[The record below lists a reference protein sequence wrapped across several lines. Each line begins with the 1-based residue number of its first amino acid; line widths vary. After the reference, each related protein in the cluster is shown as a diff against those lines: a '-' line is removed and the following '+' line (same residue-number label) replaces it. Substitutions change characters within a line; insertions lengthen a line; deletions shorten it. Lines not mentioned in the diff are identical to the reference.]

1 LQDRASSFY
10 PPLVKTGDEGHEDGF
25 ARLPDG
31 GKIAYQV
38 RGRKHGG
45 TPVLLVRPLGGS
57 MALSDPFRA
66 HLAEHHR
73 VIAFDHRGSG
83 FSSRTPLLTTTRG
96 MARDTLHLLDHLG
109 VERAHIFGISLGGM
123 VASWIG
129 ILAPWRVTKLCI
141 AAAPTNGIELTRA
154 GLGRGLSLL
163 ACLAKP
169 LAEVEASL
177 VDRILS
183 RSFREN
189 HPEEV
194 QRIERLVRAET
205 ATRTELTKLA
215 LAGARHDVRRSLHR
229 ISAPTLVLAGA
240 HDALLG
246 TEPPRA
252 LAAAIRGATFDVIA
266 DSGHDLTLEQ
276 PITTAARVAVFFEAS

>member
-1 LQDRASSFY
+1 MRPGA
-10 PPLVKTGDEGHEDGF
+10 EGQEDGH

-31 GKIAYQV
+31 GKIAYQI
-38 RGRKHGG
+38 RGRDNGG
-45 TPVLLVRPLGGS
+45 APVLIIRPLGGS
-57 MALSDPFRA
+57 MALWDPFRA
-66 HLAEHHR
+66 LLAEHHR

-83 FSSRTPLLTTTRG
+83 FSSPTPLLTTTQG
-96 MARDTLHLLDHLG
+96 MARDSLHLLDHLG
-109 VERAHIFGISLGGM
+109 IARAHVFGISLGGM

-129 ILAPWRVTKLCI
+129 ILAPQRVAKLCL
-141 AAAPTNGIELTRA
+141 AATPVRGIELTRA

-163 ACLAKP
+163 ACLARP
-169 LAEVEASL
+169 LEDVEASL

-183 RSFREN
+183 RPFREDQ
-189 HPEEV
+189 PDEV
-194 QRIERLVRAET
+194 RRIERLVRAET
-205 ATRTELTKLA
+205 ATRSDLIKLA
-215 LAGARHDVRRSLHR
+215 IAGARHDARRSLHR

-252 LAAAIRGATFDVIA
+252 LAGAIRGATFAVVA

-276 PITTAARVAVFFEAS
+276 PIATAARVAELFAS

>member
-1 LQDRASSFY
+1 MRAEA
-10 PPLVKTGDEGHEDGF
+10 EGQEDGH

-31 GKIAYQV
+31 GRIAYQI
-38 RGRKHGG
+38 RGRNDGG
-45 TPVLLVRPLGGS
+45 IPVLVIRPLGGS
-57 MALSDPFRA
+57 MALWDPFRA
-66 HLAEHHR
+66 LLAEHHR

-83 FSSRTPLLTTTRG
+83 FSSRAVTLTTTQG
-96 MARDTLHLLDHLG
+96 IARDSLHLLDHLG
-109 VERAHIFGISLGGM
+109 IARAQVFGISLGGM

-129 ILAPWRVTKLCI
+129 ILAPQRVTKLCL
-141 AAAPTNGIELTRA
+141 AAAPARGIELTRA

-163 ACLAKP
+163 ACLARP
-169 LAEVEASL
+169 LEDVEASL

-183 RSFREN
+183 RPFREN
-189 HPEEV
+189 QPDEV
-194 QRIERLVRAET
+194 RRIERLVRAET
-205 ATRTELTKLA
+205 ATRTELMKLC
-215 LAGARHDVRRSLHR
+215 LAGARHDARSELHR

-252 LAAAIRGATFDVIA
+252 LAGAIRGATFGVIA

-276 PITTAARVAVFFEAS
+276 PIATAARVAEFFQAPSSTRG